1 MGTQMRRATR
11 NLVLL
16 SILALVLEGGL
27 LLTELLDRFSSS
39 SAYAEPTPSHV
50 GYPEAPS
57 ELNTI
62 PEGDMKPVKQEVAAR
77 VAIVIDDFG
86 YQWPQDHVQ
95 GFVNSEFP
103 VTLAIIPGAWASERT
118 AKAAS
123 KNGHEIILHVPME
136 PDHEDNHTEENM
148 LRSSMTEEEARA
160 YLDWAFASIPQAVGL
175 NNHMGSG
182 ATQDPDLMNWLAAYC
197 YDNGQWN

>member
-16 SILALVLEGGL
+16 SILAPVLEGGL
-27 LLTELLDRFSSS
+27 VVTELLDHFGSG
-39 SAYAEPTPSHV
+39 SAYAEPIPSHV

-57 ELNTI
+57 DLNTV
-62 PEGDMKPVKQEVAAR
+62 PEEDIKPVKQEVAAR
-77 VAIVIDDFG
+77 IAIVIDDFG

-123 KNGHEIILHVPME
+123 NNGHERENRCIL
-136 PDHEDNHTEENM
+136 D
-148 LRSSMTEEEARA
+148 
-160 YLDWAFASIPQAVGL
+160 ASRYYGCD
-175 NNHMGSG
+175 S
-182 ATQDPDLMNWLAAYC
+182 
-197 YDNGQWN
+197 